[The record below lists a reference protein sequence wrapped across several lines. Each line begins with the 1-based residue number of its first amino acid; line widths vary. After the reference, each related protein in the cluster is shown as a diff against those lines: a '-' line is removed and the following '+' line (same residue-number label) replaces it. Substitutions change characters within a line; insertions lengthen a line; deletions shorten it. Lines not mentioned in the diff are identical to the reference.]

1 MQPEAVELV
10 AFAAVALVLA
20 LLVAQPAAS
29 RRSLFVRGV
38 VGLAGTAAVVAV
50 PTFDL
55 ALLVL
60 LALGVLHSTIDAS
73 RTFTARVHLPVLG
86 VGLLTLA
93 ALFARVSGAVVLDR
107 FAAVGLA
114 AGLAALVGVLPYIHT
129 FDPDEPVSS
138 SPVAWLAYIGPA
150 VAAVIVA
157 DAQGLLPADAGAAF
171 AASLVGIGLLN
182 MVWGSVAAWLTETT
196 AAAWRYSFIAD
207 WGLALCGFG
216 ITLADGKR
224 AALVVLFSVVLGR
237 LPLYL
242 ASREAVRDKVVT
254 ERPINLLVAAALAGS
269 APFAGFSARV
279 LLLRGATQLYWPL
292 ALVLAAG
299 MLLWLPASLRLGRS
313 LGVPRGRHAL
323 GVAAVLALNVAVGL
337 YPLPL
342 LAAANL

>member
-1 MQPEAVELV
+1 VQPEAVELV

-29 RRSLFVRGV
+29 RRALLIRGV

-60 LALGVLHSTIDAS
+60 LAIALLHSAIGGKRSFA
-73 RTFTARVHLPVLG
+73 ARLRLPVLG
-86 VGLLTLA
+86 VGLLALA
-93 ALFARVSGAVVLDR
+93 ALFARASGPDALGR

-114 AGLAALVGVLPYIHT
+114 AGMAALVGVVPYLHS

-138 SPVAWLAYIGPA
+138 SPIAWLAYIGPA
-150 VAAVIVA
+150 AAAVIVA
-157 DAQGLLPADAGAAF
+157 DAHGLLTGDSGAAF
-171 AASLVGIGLLN
+171 GASLVGIGLVN

-196 AAAWRYSFIAD
+196 AAAWRYSFTAD

-216 ITLADGKR
+216 ITLVDGKR
-224 AALVVLFSVVLGR
+224 AALIVLFSVVLGR
-237 LPLYL
+237 MPLYL
-242 ASREAVRDKVVT
+242 ASREAVREKVVT

-299 MLLWLPASLRLGRS
+299 MLLWLPGSLRLGRS

-342 LAAANL
+342 LAAARL

>member
-1 MQPEAVELV
+1 VQPEAVELV

-29 RRSLFVRGV
+29 RRALLVRGV

-60 LALGVLHSTIDAS
+60 LAIALLHSAIGGKRSFA
-73 RTFTARVHLPVLG
+73 ARLRLPVLG
-86 VGLLTLA
+86 VGLLALA
-93 ALFARVSGAVVLDR
+93 ALFARASGPDVLGR

-114 AGLAALVGVLPYIHT
+114 AGMAALVGVLPYLHS
-129 FDPDEPVSS
+129 FDADEPVSS
-138 SPVAWLAYIGPA
+138 SPIAWLAYIGPA
-150 VAAVIVA
+150 AAAVIVA
-157 DAQGLLPADAGAAF
+157 DSHGLLTGDAGAAF
-171 AASLVGIGLLN
+171 GASLVGIGLVN

-196 AAAWRYSFIAD
+196 AAAWRYSFTAD

-216 ITLADGKR
+216 ITLVDGKR
-224 AALVVLFSVVLGR
+224 AALIVLFSVVLGR
-237 LPLYL
+237 MPLYL
-242 ASREAVRDKVVT
+242 ASREAVREKVVT

-299 MLLWLPASLRLGRS
+299 MLLWLPGSLRLGRS

-342 LAAANL
+342 LAAARL

>member
-20 LLVAQPAAS
+20 LVVAQPAAS
-29 RRSLFVRGV
+29 RRSLLVRGV
-38 VGLAGTAAVVAV
+38 VGLAGTAAVVAA

-60 LALGVLHSTIDAS
+60 LVIAILHSAIAGK
-73 RTFTARVHLPVLG
+73 RALAARVRLPVLG
-86 VGLLTLA
+86 IGLLALA
-93 ALFARVSGAVVLDR
+93 ALFARVSGPDVLDR

-114 AGLAALVGVLPYIHT
+114 AGLAALVGVLPYIHA

-150 VAAVIVA
+150 TAAVIVA
-157 DAQGLLPADAGAAF
+157 DAHGLLTADAGAAF
-171 AASLVGIGLLN
+171 GASLVGIGLLN
-182 MVWGSVAAWLTETT
+182 MVWGSVAGWLTETT

-242 ASREAVRDKVVT
+242 ASREAVREKVVT

-323 GVAAVLALNVAVGL
+323 GVAAVLAINVAVGL

-342 LAAANL
+342 LAAARL